1 MTLPVQINLPPF
13 ACALGISLDHAEH
26 GVPVLA
32 LDFTERVMGRPGFVQ
47 GGALSGLLEIA
58 AIVAVQTEL
67 AKRGDLPQLKPVN
80 VTIDFMR
87 NAEAQRT
94 FAVGRVVR
102 AGRRLVNVTAE
113 AWQTDRERVVASAW
127 MNVMLAPV
135 SR

>member
-1 MTLPVQINLPPF
+1 MTLPFQPDLPPY
-13 ACALGISLDHAEH
+13 AHALGITVDHAEH

-32 LDFTERVMGRPGFVQ
+32 LDFAERVMGRPGFVQ

-58 AIVAVQTEL
+58 AIVAVQAEL
-67 AKRGDLPQLKPVN
+67 AKRGEVPPLKPVN

-102 AGRRLVNVTAE
+102 AGRRLVNVRAE
-113 AWQTDRERVVASAW
+113 AWQDDRGRVIASAW

-135 SR
+135 RG

>member
-1 MTLPVQINLPPF
+1 V
-13 ACALGISLDHAEH
+13 DHAER

-32 LDFTERVMGRPGFVQ
+32 LDFAERVMGRPGFVQ

-67 AKRGDLPQLKPVN
+67 ARRGDVPQLKPVN

-94 FAVGRVVR
+94 FAVGRVIR

-113 AWQTDRERVVASAW
+113 AWQADRERVIASAW

-135 SR
+135 KG